1 MEEIRYDLGI
11 LGGGQ
16 LGKMLLQVAAN
27 YPITTA
33 VLDPNPNCSSRHL
46 CHYFQTGDFKNY
58 EDVMSFGRQCKFLT
72 IEIENVNIEALRELK
87 TIGVKVY
94 PDPDIIS
101 IFIDKGIQK
110 SFYKH
115 IDVPTA
121 EFVVLKNKDTIKEY
135 QALLPA
141 YQKTCKAGYDGKG
154 VKFIASIQDVE
165 SAFESDFILE
175 KAIPNA
181 KELSVIVAHNGSEDE
196 PICFPAVEMVANPTL
211 NLLDYLLYPAQL
223 PHEVLN
229 QADSTAKKIAKE
241 IKLRGILA
249 VEFLISDSMDVFVN
263 ESAPRPHNS
272 GHQTIEGMSISQYD
286 MLLRAVIGYPLAQPI
301 STHPYSAMVNLI
313 GSTGSFKYSILQ
325 ETLSTPLLFWH
336 DYGKKTK
343 IGRKMG
349 HITVL
354 AETQEELNIKINKS
368 KLFNYYCIP
377 NEQ

>member
-33 VLDPNPNCSSRHL
+33 VLDPNPNCSSRHF
-46 CHYFQTGDFKNY
+46 CHYFQTGYYKNY

-87 TIGVKVY
+87 AIGVQVY

-121 EFVVLKNKDTIKEY
+121 EVVVLKDKDSIKEY

-154 VKFIASIQDVE
+154 VKFIESLHDIE

-175 KAIPNA
+175 KAIANA
-181 KELSVIVAHNGSEDE
+181 KELSVIVAHNGSEDD
-196 PICFPAVEMVANPTL
+196 PICFPAVEMVANSTL
-211 NLLDYLLYPAQL
+211 NLLHYLLYPAQL
-223 PHEVLN
+223 PSEVLN
-229 QADSTAKKIAKE
+229 QADSIAKKIAKE
-241 IKLRGILA
+241 INLRGILA
-249 VEFLISDSMDVFVN
+249 VEFLISESIVFVN
-263 ESAPRPHNS
+263 ESAPIPHNS

-286 MLLRAVIGYPLAQPI
+286 MLLRAIIGYPLTQPI
-301 STHPYSAMVNLI
+301 PTHPYSAMVNLI
-313 GSTGSFKYSILQ
+313 GSEGNFDDNNLQ

-354 AETQEELNIKINKS
+354 AETQQELNTKINKS
-368 KLFNYYCIP
+368 KLFNYYCLP
-377 NEQ
+377 NEH

>member
-87 TIGVKVY
+87 AIGVQVY

-121 EFVVLKNKDTIKEY
+121 EFVVLKDKDSIKEY

-154 VKFIASIQDVE
+154 VKFIESLHDIE

-175 KAIPNA
+175 KAIANA
-181 KELSVIVAHNGSEDE
+181 KELSVIVAHNGSEDD
-196 PICFPAVEMVANPTL
+196 PICFPAVEMVANSTL
-211 NLLDYLLYPAQL
+211 NLLHYLLYPAQL
-223 PHEVLN
+223 PSEVLN
-229 QADSTAKKIAKE
+229 QADSIAKKIAKE
-241 IKLRGILA
+241 INLRGILA
-249 VEFLISDSMDVFVN
+249 VEFLISESIVFVN

-286 MLLRAVIGYPLAQPI
+286 MLLRAIIGYPLTQPI
-301 STHPYSAMVNLI
+301 PTHPYSAMVNLI
-313 GSTGSFKYSILQ
+313 GSEGNFDDNNLQ

-354 AETQEELNIKINKS
+354 AETQQELNTKINKS
-368 KLFNYYCIP
+368 KLFNYYCLP
-377 NEQ
+377 NEH